1 MCIHVCG
8 EAIVWVGQ
16 PKLHTIGF
24 LVLTVA
30 AAATACTVLKI
41 VLKTL
46 CVYHCHTPI
55 SSCWHVPHVK
65 A

>member
-16 PKLHTIGF
+16 PKLHTVGF

-41 VLKTL
+41 VLETL
-46 CVYHCHTPI
+46 CVCITVTHQLAAVGMFHM
-55 SSCWHVPHVK
+55 
-65 A
+65 